1 MTDLTPQ
8 ETPVPQA
15 SPATLPASRPQ
26 RGAPSAAT
34 SAAPSAAPGGTLSGH
49 PIISCLGVTRTY
61 RVGTTKVPAL
71 REINLDVPQGI
82 LAALKGRSGSGKTT
96 LLNIIGGLDQPT
108 SGVVTLFGKPLTR
121 MSSGEITDLRRH
133 RIGFVFQSFA
143 IMPMFS
149 AIENVELMLRIAG
162 VWRGRRQRAMRCLE
176 IVGLASWA
184 NHRPWE
190 LSGGQ
195 QQRVAIARALATHP
209 DLIIADEP
217 TGELDSATGRQI
229 YALFRYIVAHE
240 GVTVVMATHDPVID
254 EYAHIVYELTDGQIA
269 GIRESSNT

>member
-1 MTDLTPQ
+1 MTDLPRQ
-8 ETPVPQA
+8 EPTVGAADPIGLP
-15 SPATLPASRPQ
+15 PAGTTTTDGQIIAVQNVSR
-26 RGAPSAAT
+26 
-34 SAAPSAAPGGTLSGH
+34 
-49 PIISCLGVTRTY
+49 IY
-61 RVGTTKVPAL
+61 RVGNIKVSAL
-71 REINLDVPQGI
+71 RELSLEVPKGI

-96 LLNIIGGLDQPT
+96 LLNIIGGLDHPT
-108 SGVVTLFGKPLTR
+108 SGDVTLFGKPLSR
-121 MSSGEITDLRRH
+121 MSGAELTNIRRR

-149 AIENVELMLRIAG
+149 ALENVELMLRIAG

-184 NHRPWE
+184 HHRPWE

-209 DLIIADEP
+209 DLLLADEP

-240 GVTVVMATHDPVID
+240 GVTVVMATHDPVIE
-254 EYAHIVYELTDGQIA
+254 EYAHIVYELGDGQIKD
-269 GIRESSNT
+269 IRHPDSN